1 MNTPAR
7 RDGTPDRRKRHS
19 DPPRGGGRAARGAAG
34 RADRSDDRRGDRY
47 GRRDD
52 SYGRG
57 DTRGSRPGREDDR
70 YGRGGE
76 SYGRGGDR
84 SGRGD
89 DRYVRGDDR
98 YGRGGERSGRGDD
111 RFGRGGDRSGRGDD
125 RYNRGG
131 ESYGRGD
138 SAGRGS
144 RSEGGYNRGDR
155 FARGQAAGDARGDSR
170 YGRGDARPSRGDS
183 PAGSRDRGTAAGRP
197 RAAAPKP
204 KKRKTPPTVL
214 SFAKP
219 ARHQHVEAEQSGPK
233 KLPWG
238 EGERLQKVL
247 AKAGVASRRAAEE
260 LIEQGRVEVD
270 GAVVREQGLRIDP
283 DTAVVRVDGVR
294 VVVRDE
300 QVYLA
305 LNKPKGFQS
314 TMSDELGRPCVG
326 DIVAERV
333 MAGQRL
339 FHVGRLDADTEGLL
353 LLTNDGDLA
362 HRLMHPSFQVSKT
375 YLATVQGEMQRGVG
389 KQLRDG
395 VELEDGPAKVDK
407 FQVLEVAEGKSLVRV
422 ILHEGRK
429 HIVRRLL
436 AEVGYPVIAL
446 VRTHIGPVALGDQRS
461 GTLRVLG
468 RDEIGKLYEAVE
480 L

>member
-34 RADRSDDRRGDRY
+34 RADRADDRRGDRY

-57 DTRGSRPGREDDR
+57 GDTRGSRPGRGDDR

-89 DRYVRGDDR
+89 DRY
-98 YGRGGERSGRGDD
+98 GRGGERDD

-144 RSEGGYNRGDR
+144 RSEGGYGRGDR